1 MVVLRELDI
10 IQVTNCAYTI
20 STIID
25 WYDLMNKN
33 PDRLIPEWAL
43 FCRIYAPYHT
53 SEDLGKAILKV
64 VKTSPNNANPEVSV
78 QRVLDELG
86 VRLPAAFEKVF
97 HAEQK
102 VATHAQGIKGRKHS

>member
-25 WYDLMNKN
+25 WHDLMNRN
-33 PDRLIPEWAL
+33 AARQMPEWAL

-53 SEDLGKAILKV
+53 SETLAKTILKV
-64 VKTSPNNANPEVSV
+64 VKTSHNNTSPEVSV

-86 VRLPAAFEKVF
+86 VRLPASFEKAF

-102 VATHAQGIKGRKHS
+102 VATHVQGTKGMKHS